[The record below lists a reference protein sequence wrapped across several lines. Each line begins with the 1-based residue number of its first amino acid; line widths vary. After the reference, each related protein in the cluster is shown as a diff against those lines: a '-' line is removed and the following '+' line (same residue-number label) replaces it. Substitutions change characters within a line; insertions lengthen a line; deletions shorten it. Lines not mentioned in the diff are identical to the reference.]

1 MAAPAKALFSCP
13 FDAESGLLN
22 CNRKNWSEVKYLI
35 ESASVMTNVP
45 ARLVDQGFR
54 AVDFDL
60 VGKAADKAS
69 KTKAKAEKKKNK
81 KDNKGSDDSTSSPS
95 TTKPSSPEPAVDS

>member
-1 MAAPAKALFSCP
+1 
-13 FDAESGLLN
+13 
-22 CNRKNWSEVKYLI
+22 
-35 ESASVMTNVP
+35 MTNVP

-69 KTKAKAEKKKNK
+69 KKKAKAEKKKNK
-81 KDNKGSDDSTSSPS
+81 KG
-95 TTKPSSPEPAVDS
+95 TK